1 MDFDGSLPLEDRTN
15 NELFGGL
22 DLDDISEVPSA
33 SVVSSVAARDLEI
46 STCEQATGSRID
58 FGHAVGAAWDSL
70 SPEHAEPIWNSGFWR
85 CIFGTDS
92 LGDALSQQFK
102 RPLPVLDW
110 ADDETVAQDKLQKTA
125 VTFRTDGPLFQ
136 SCVKSTDDISWQEK
150 REALLQKAL
159 KHWLVLALSWCD
171 SVDLVGCLKGCNST
185 NAQLIMLGD
194 VFRGKA
200 PSTLNKR
207 AGSMKLLCQM
217 LGERNIVFL
226 AMSRDFM
233 EYCVNYAVVGHRLLG
248 ARAFWKQ

>member
-15 NELFGGL
+15 NDLFGGL

-102 RPLPVLDW
+102 RPLPVPDLV
-110 ADDETVAQDKLQKTA
+110 DDETVAQDKRQKTA

-150 REALLQKAL
+150 REG
-159 KHWLVLALSWCD
+159 LAPEGAET
-171 SVDLVGCLKGCNST
+171 LVGPGLV
-185 NAQLIMLGD
+185 M
-194 VFRGKA
+194 V
-200 PSTLNKR
+200 
-207 AGSMKLLCQM
+207 
-217 LGERNIVFL
+217 
-226 AMSRDFM
+226 
-233 EYCVNYAVVGHRLLG
+233 
-248 ARAFWKQ
+248 